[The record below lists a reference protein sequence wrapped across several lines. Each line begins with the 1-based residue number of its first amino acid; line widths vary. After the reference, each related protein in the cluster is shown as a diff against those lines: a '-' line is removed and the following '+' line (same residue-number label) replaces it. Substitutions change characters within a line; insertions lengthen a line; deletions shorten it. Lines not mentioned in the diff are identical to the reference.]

1 MSEGRRRTKNRF
13 FTFKVQLNRNL
24 SVILGLSHR
33 KKEMNETQ
41 PIRIDNGV
49 PVTHKKNKR
58 SGWRT
63 FGYVM
68 LAIILLL
75 TGVYF
80 FWARPALKNPISAPL
95 ALPTMVGYGAE
106 GDLKPPSNLEVFP
119 YFIEPERQWNEKIVC
134 GNEPA
139 WNLLLVGIDYRGE
152 NYLYGLADVIRVA
165 RVDFVDMTANMVAL
179 PRDLV
184 VEAPEGRF
192 TEQNPMKI
200 NQAYL
205 FGTEGWG
212 GYAGEGNG
220 ANSLAEVIRYNFG
233 VTPHHYAVVDFQT
246 VVNFIDAIGG
256 VELDLPQAVY
266 DPDPNLGSFPAGL
279 QTLNGER
286 ALALMRIRT
295 NYSDSFRVGHQNM
308 VIKAIVNKL
317 AQPAMLVK
325 IPGLLD
331 QFKGGFLTDL
341 SVEQIAS
348 LGMCFLKNFDTSNL
362 KSDQI
367 PEELLTAGR
376 VYIPSLNGE
385 SYVYRWDQRTVD
397 WIHQNLLTQ

>member
-1 MSEGRRRTKNRF
+1 
-13 FTFKVQLNRNL
+13 
-24 SVILGLSHR
+24 
-33 KKEMNETQ
+33 MNQTQ
-41 PIRIDNGV
+41 PIKINNSETVIR
-49 PVTHKKNKR
+49 KRKKR

-63 FGYVM
+63 FGIV
-68 LAIILLL
+68 LLVIILSLAA
-75 TGVYF
+75 VYF
-80 FWARPALKNPISAPL
+80 VWARPAMQKPISAPL
-95 ALPTMVGYGAE
+95 ALPTMEVGTGLE
-106 GDLKPPSNLEVFP
+106 SELKPPTNLEAVP
-119 YFIEPERQWNEKIVC
+119 VFIEPDRQWNEKIVC
-134 GNEPA
+134 GNEFA
-139 WNLLLVGIDYRGE
+139 WNVLLVGIDYRGE

-165 RVDFVDMTANMVAL
+165 RVDFVNMNVNMIAL

-184 VEAPEGRF
+184 VEGPEGRF

-205 FGTEGWG
+205 FGTEGWK
-212 GYAGEGNG
+212 GYAGGGNG

-266 DPDPNLGSFPAGL
+266 DPDPNLGSFPAGH

-341 SVEQIAS
+341 SIEQIAS
-348 LGMCFLKNFDTSNL
+348 LGVCFLKNFDTGNL
-362 KSDQI
+362 KSAQI
-367 PEELLTAGR
+367 PQELLTAGR
-376 VYIPSLNGE
+376 VYIPSLDGE

-397 WIHQNLLTQ
+397 WIHQNLLSQ

>member
-1 MSEGRRRTKNRF
+1 MVVK
-13 FTFKVQLNRNL
+13 
-24 SVILGLSHR
+24 SHG
-33 KKEMNETQ
+33 KKEMNQTQ
-41 PIRIDNGV
+41 PIKINNSETVIR
-49 PVTHKKNKR
+49 KRKKR

-63 FGYVM
+63 FGIV
-68 LAIILLL
+68 LLVIILSLAA
-75 TGVYF
+75 VYF
-80 FWARPALKNPISAPL
+80 VWARPAMQKPISAPL
-95 ALPTMVGYGAE
+95 ALPTMEVGTGLE
-106 GDLKPPSNLEVFP
+106 SELKPPTNLEAVP
-119 YFIEPERQWNEKIVC
+119 VFIEPERQWNEKIVC
-134 GNEPA
+134 GNEFA
-139 WNLLLVGIDYRGE
+139 WNVLLVGIDYRGE

-165 RVDFVDMTANMVAL
+165 RVDFVNMNVNMIAL

-184 VEAPEGRF
+184 VEGPEGRF

-205 FGTEGWG
+205 FGTEGWK
-212 GYAGEGNG
+212 GYAGGGNG

-266 DPDPNLGSFPAGL
+266 DPDPNLGSFPAGH

-341 SVEQIAS
+341 SIEQIAS
-348 LGMCFLKNFDTSNL
+348 LGVCFLKNFDTGNL
-362 KSDQI
+362 KSAQI
-367 PEELLTAGR
+367 PQELLTAGR
-376 VYIPSLNGE
+376 VYIPSLDGE
-385 SYVYRWDQRTVD
+385 SYVYRWDQRMVD
-397 WIHQNLLTQ
+397 WIHQNLLSQ

>member
-1 MSEGRRRTKNRF
+1 MMVVK
-13 FTFKVQLNRNL
+13 
-24 SVILGLSHR
+24 SHG
-33 KKEMNETQ
+33 KKEMNQTQ
-41 PIRIDNGV
+41 PIKINNSEKVVR
-49 PVTHKKNKR
+49 KRKKR

-63 FGYVM
+63 FGIV
-68 LAIILLL
+68 LLVIILSL
-75 TGVYF
+75 TAVYF
-80 FWARPALKNPISAPL
+80 VWARPAMQKPISAPL
-95 ALPTMVGYGAE
+95 ALPTMEVGTGLE
-106 GDLKPPSNLEVFP
+106 SELKPPTNLEAVP
-119 YFIEPERQWNEKIVC
+119 VFIEPDRQWNEKIVC
-134 GNEPA
+134 GNEFA
-139 WNLLLVGIDYRGE
+139 WNVLLVGIDYRGE

-165 RVDFVDMTANMVAL
+165 RVDFVNMNVNMIAL

-184 VEAPEGRF
+184 VEGPEGRF

-205 FGTEGWG
+205 FGTEGWK
-212 GYAGEGNG
+212 GYAGGGNG

-266 DPDPNLGSFPAGL
+266 DPDPNLGSFPAGH

-317 AQPAMLVK
+317 AQPSMLVK

-341 SVEQIAS
+341 SIEQIAS
-348 LGMCFLKNFDTSNL
+348 LGVCFLKNFDTGNL
-362 KSDQI
+362 KSAQI
-367 PEELLTAGR
+367 PQELLTAGR
-376 VYIPSLNGE
+376 VYIPSLDGE

-397 WIHQNLLTQ
+397 WIHQNLLSQ

>member
-1 MSEGRRRTKNRF
+1 
-13 FTFKVQLNRNL
+13 
-24 SVILGLSHR
+24 
-33 KKEMNETQ
+33 MNKTQ
-41 PIRIDNGV
+41 PIRIDNGE
-49 PVTHKKNKR
+49 PVSSKKKRR

-63 FGYVM
+63 FGYVLIAVVLM
-68 LAIILLL
+68 FVA
-75 TGVYF
+75 VYF
-80 FWARPALKNPISAPL
+80 VWARPAIQKPLSAPL
-95 ALPTMVGYGAE
+95 ALPTMELGLGAE
-106 GDLKPPSNLEVFP
+106 SDLKPPTNLEAVPVFV
-119 YFIEPERQWNEKIVC
+119 EPELQFNNEEIVC
-134 GNEPA
+134 GNEQA
-139 WNLLLVGIDYRGE
+139 WNVLLVGIDYRGE

-165 RVDFVDMTANMVAL
+165 RVDFVNMKVNMIAL

-184 VEAPEGRF
+184 VEGPEGRF
-192 TEQNPMKI
+192 TEPNPMKI

-205 FGTEGWG
+205 FGTEGWK
-212 GYAGEGNG
+212 GYAGGGNG

-246 VVNFIDAIGG
+246 VINFIDAIGG
-256 VELDLPQAVY
+256 VELDLPQAVF
-266 DPDPNLGSFPAGL
+266 DPDPNLGSFPAGP

-308 VIKAIVNKL
+308 VIRAIVNKL

-362 KSDQI
+362 KSAQI
-367 PEELLTAGR
+367 PQELLNSGR

-385 SYVYRWDQRTVD
+385 SFVYRWDQRTVD